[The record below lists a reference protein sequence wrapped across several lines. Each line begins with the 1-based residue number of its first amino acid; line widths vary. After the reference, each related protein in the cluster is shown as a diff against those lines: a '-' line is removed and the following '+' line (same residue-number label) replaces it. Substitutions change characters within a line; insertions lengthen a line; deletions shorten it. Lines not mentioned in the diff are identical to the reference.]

1 MAEKGFYNEVYA
13 TPLSSDTA
21 FRWKQVGFLPVASAY
36 GVTIS
41 TQKGLICVGGTTADG
56 SISDVFLLSLQEDV
70 LVTDTLPSL
79 PMTIDNMAGALI
91 GDLLYIVG
99 GNVNGVPS
107 ADMYSLD
114 LSNMDKGWQKE
125 PGVPGEPRVQPVCAA
140 QGGKLYV
147 WGGFAPAADGREA
160 TLSVDG
166 YVYSPET
173 RVWTSVATPVDK
185 EGKAFHWEVEQPFL
199 GEKKPFYVLAV
210 STRIYS

>member
-1 MAEKGFYNEVYA
+1 MTKKQLYGKLLAVLVGGLLVCSACHHTDTSGAEISLEKMNGFPSGNAAFLKGVSALYAGITEDRLIMAGGCNFPDIPVADGGKKVFYNEVYA
-13 TPLSSDTA
+13 TPLSLDTA

-114 LSNMDKGWQKE
+114 LSNMDKG
-125 PGVPGEPRVQPVCAA
+125 C
-140 QGGKLYV
+140 
-147 WGGFAPAADGREA
+147 F
-160 TLSVDG
+160 
-166 YVYSPET
+166 
-173 RVWTSVATPVDK
+173 
-185 EGKAFHWEVEQPFL
+185 F
-199 GEKKPFYVLAV
+199 
-210 STRIYS
+210 

>member
-1 MAEKGFYNEVYA
+1 M
-13 TPLSSDTA
+13 
-21 FRWKQVGFLPVASAY
+21 PVASAY

-114 LSNMDKGWQKE
+114 LSNMDKDGRKS
-125 PGVPGEPRVQPVCAA
+125 PVC
-140 QGGKLYV
+140 
-147 WGGFAPAADGREA
+147 PASREFNRCA
-160 TLSVDG
+160 RHKGENFMFGEALPRQQMG
-166 YVYSPET
+166 AKQPCL
-173 RVWTSVATPVDK
+173 WTVMYIRPRR
-185 EGKAFHWEVEQPFL
+185 EYGL
-199 GEKKPFYVLAV
+199 
-210 STRIYS
+210 R